1 MRRICSHH
9 IGGRAGSRA
18 FPVLP
23 EFEKDLVN
31 LLYDADRDCIAQIEN
46 RNKHLESELRVLPYC
61 VGAEHADE
69 VTFNINYDPFASSL
83 RNMNEKYAS
92 WYFYLRRDG
101 YDYIMKDA
109 LKTVEK
115 RKQQMMTLDEILEDD
130 PTVMPPDIFT
140 LDAQGMEYE
149 FLQGAHNAINSSVL
163 AVITEVEFHP
173 LYQGQKLF
181 GDVFSLLTEQG
192 FEFVQFTKDFLECSP
207 FRKSIGLRG
216 EGFLTCTDALF
227 FKNLDCIDDVE
238 ETSKRA
244 VMLDKMAFISIIFN
258 QLEYGM
264 ECLKRR
270 GALAEES
277 HLQEYAYVQML
288 RRIESAAD
296 KMDKTFPPVFSD
308 IFTAQGSRKSSSP
321 DSNNNDQPDN
331 SKQYGYDEIDVE
343 TFADSEIEQILNS
356 YGLTSQAEVV
366 KRRRI
371 RQSESI

>member
-46 RNKHLESELRVLPYC
+46 RNKNLDSELRVLPYC

-115 RKQQMMTLDEILEDD
+115 RKQQMMTLDEILEND
-130 PTVMPPDIFT
+130 PTLMPPDIFT

-149 FLQGAHNAINSSVL
+149 ILQGARNAIESNVL
-163 AVITEVEFHP
+163 AVITEAEFHP

-192 FEFVQFTKDFLECSP
+192 FEFVQFTKAFLECSP

-216 EGFLTCTDALF
+216 KGFLTCTDALF
-227 FKNLDCIDDVE
+227 FKNLNC
-238 ETSKRA
+238 
-244 VMLDKMAFISIIFN
+244 IIFPY
-258 QLEYGM
+258 LIYFRVIG
-264 ECLKRR
+264 
-270 GALAEES
+270 
-277 HLQEYAYVQML
+277 
-288 RRIESAAD
+288 
-296 KMDKTFPPVFSD
+296 
-308 IFTAQGSRKSSSP
+308 
-321 DSNNNDQPDN
+321 
-331 SKQYGYDEIDVE
+331 
-343 TFADSEIEQILNS
+343 
-356 YGLTSQAEVV
+356 
-366 KRRRI
+366 
-371 RQSESI
+371 